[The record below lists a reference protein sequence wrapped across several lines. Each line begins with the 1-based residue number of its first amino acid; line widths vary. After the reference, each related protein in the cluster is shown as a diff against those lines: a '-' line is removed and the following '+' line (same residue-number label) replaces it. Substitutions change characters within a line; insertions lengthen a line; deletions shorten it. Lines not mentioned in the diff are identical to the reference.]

1 MTDRVRGWLRV
12 LTGRD
17 LRRRIVA
24 LELRTL
30 RIVDQLK
37 HDK

>member
-1 MTDRVRGWLRV
+1 MSDRLRCWLRA

-17 LRRRIVA
+17 LKRRIVA